1 MEIKRLSG
9 LSNACFRVKIKDQVA
24 TNVKEPRT
32 LLYRRFEQ
40 ELTDRR
46 IEEAIFK
53 TKSEDGTGPKLY
65 FMNNDYRIEGFFEGR
80 PISIWEM
87 RNPLI
92 YLDYAR
98 FICDYNFNSVAQ
110 KRIMEFKQMD
120 ENDLFIHQV
129 LRDWG
134 PTLQSKLKDMKLAL
148 QKPEGHE
155 ERKKEN
161 IR

>member
-1 MEIKRLSG
+1 M
-9 LSNACFRVKIKDQVA
+9 AA
-24 TNVKEPRT
+24 NVKEPRT

-98 FICDYNFNSVAQ
+98 FICDYNFNTVAQ

-120 ENDLFIHQV
+120 ENDLFIH
-129 LRDWG
+129 
-134 PTLQSKLKDMKLAL
+134 
-148 QKPEGHE
+148 
-155 ERKKEN
+155 
-161 IR
+161 